1 VGAGIDRALI
11 HRQLNHVRF
20 VDNWIDSSLHPR
32 LEQRLQALA
41 ELIVQHH
48 GRRRGSAGDQAR
60 LAQQRSAPLHSRLLH
75 FAGNAVSAFVLL

>member
-20 VDNWIDSSLHPR
+20 VDNWIDSPLHPR

-41 ELIVQHH
+41 ELIVQQ
-48 GRRRGSAGDQAR
+48 RFKRGILGQIAIGLLSRNLGF
-60 LAQQRSAPLHSRLLH
+60 PLVALKWR
-75 FAGNAVSAFVLL
+75 